1 MDDAPGGRMSRSVAV
16 VGLQWGDEG
25 KGKIVDLL
33 AAEADAVIRFQ
44 GGHNAGHTLVV
55 DGERTVLHLVPSGIL
70 NREVECLI
78 GNGVVLSL
86 PALFEELDFL
96 AARGVPARERL
107 RVSPACPLLLPWHVA
122 LDRARE
128 QRRGRGAIGTTLRG
142 IGPAYE
148 DKAARR
154 GLRVEDLYRPA
165 RLRERLAELADHH
178 NHLLEHYYGAA
189 ALDPEAAAAELLDWA
204 ERLAPCVADVSERC
218 HELRAAGRRLLFEGA
233 QGALL
238 DLDHG
243 TYPYV
248 TSSSTTAGGAC
259 TGAGVGPRAIDRVL
273 GVVKAYTTRVGAG
286 PFPSELHDD
295 TGRALAARGAEVG
308 ATTGRARR
316 CGWLDAAGLRRAVR
330 ANGADGLCLTK
341 LDVLD
346 ELPVVRVCTAHDAAG
361 AAAEFEEYP
370 GWRSS
375 TARCRDYAGLPAAAR
390 AYVEAIER
398 HLETPVDL
406 ISTGSGRDDNI
417 LRRAAFA

>member
-1 MDDAPGGRMSRSVAV
+1 MSRSVVV

-33 AAEADAVIRFQ
+33 AAEADAVVRFQ

-55 DGERTVLHLVPSGIL
+55 DGERTVLHLMPSGIL
-70 NREVECLI
+70 NEGVECLI

-96 AARGVPARERL
+96 AARGVPADGRL
-107 RVSPACPLLLPWHVA
+107 RVSPACPLLLPWHAA

-128 QRRGRGAIGTTLRG
+128 RRRGRGAIGTTLRG

-154 GLRVEDLYRPA
+154 GLRVEDLYRPG

-178 NHLLEHYYGAA
+178 NHLLEHYYGAE
-189 ALDPEAAAAELLDWA
+189 ALDPEPALGELQAFAA
-204 ERLAPCVADVSERC
+204 RLEPHVADVSERC
-218 HELRAAGRRLLFEGA
+218 HALRAAGRRLLFEGA

-259 TGAGVGPRAIDRVL
+259 VGAGVGPGAIDRVL
-273 GVVKAYTTRVGAG
+273 GVVKAYATRVGGG
-286 PFPSELHDD
+286 PFPSELDD
-295 TGRALAARGAEVG
+295 DIGRRLAERGAEVG

-316 CGWLDAAGLRRAVR
+316 CGWLDAVALRRAVR

-346 ELPVVRVCTAHDAAG
+346 ELPVVRVCTGYDEAG
-361 AAAEFEEYP
+361 AAAEFEEHP

-375 TARCRDYAGLPAAAR
+375 TARCREHADLPAAAR

-417 LRRAAFA
+417 LRRAPFA

>member
-1 MDDAPGGRMSRSVAV
+1 MSRSVVV

-33 AAEADAVIRFQ
+33 AAEADAVVRFQ

-70 NREVECLI
+70 NPDVECLI
-78 GNGVVLSL
+78 GNGVALSL

-96 AARGVPARERL
+96 AARGVPAGERL

-128 QRRGRGAIGTTLRG
+128 RRRGRGAIGTTLRG

-154 GLRVEDLYRPA
+154 GLRVEDLYRPG

-178 NHLLEHYYGAA
+178 NHLLAHYYGAE
-189 ALDPEAAAAELLDWA
+189 ALDPEPALGELQAFAA
-204 ERLAPCVADVSERC
+204 RLEPHVADVSERC
-218 HELRAAGRRLLFEGA
+218 HALRAAGRRLLFEGA

-248 TSSSTTAGGAC
+248 TSSSTIAGGAC
-259 TGAGVGPRAIDRVL
+259 VGAGVGPRAIDRVL
-273 GVVKAYTTRVGAG
+273 GVVKAYATRVGGG
-286 PFPSELHDD
+286 PFPSELDD
-295 TGRALAARGAEVG
+295 DIGRLLAERGAEVG

-316 CGWLDAAGLRRAVR
+316 CGWLDAVALRRAVR

-346 ELPVVRVCTAHDAAG
+346 ELPAVRVCTGYDEAG
-361 AAAEFEEYP
+361 AAAAFEDYP

-375 TARCRDYAGLPAAAR
+375 TARCREYDELPAAAR

-417 LRRAAFA
+417 LRRAPFA

>member
-55 DGERTVLHLVPSGIL
+55 DGERTILHLVPSGIL
-70 NREVECLI
+70 NPEVECLI

-107 RVSPACPLLLPWHVA
+107 RVSPACPLLLPWHIA

-128 QRRGRGAIGTTLRG
+128 KRRGRGAIGTTLRG

-165 RLRERLAELADHH
+165 QLRERLAELADHH

-189 ALDPEAAAAELLDWA
+189 ALDPAPAAAELLEWA
-204 ERLAPCVADVSERC
+204 ERLAPCVADISERC

-295 TGRALAARGAEVG
+295 TGRVLAARGTEVG

-316 CGWLDAAGLRRAVR
+316 CGWLDAVGLRRAVR

-346 ELPVVRVCTAHDAAG
+346 ELPTLRVCTGYDAAG
-361 AAAEFEEYP
+361 EAAEFEEYP

-375 TARCRDYAGLPAAAR
+375 TARCRDYAELPAAAR
-390 AYVEAIER
+390 AYVEAIGR

-417 LRRAAFA
+417 LLRAPFG

>member
-1 MDDAPGGRMSRSVAV
+1 MSRSVVV

-55 DGERTVLHLVPSGIL
+55 DGERTVLHLMPSGIL
-70 NREVECLI
+70 NEGVECLI
-78 GNGVVLSL
+78 GNGVALSL

-96 AARGVPARERL
+96 AARGVPADGRL

-128 QRRGRGAIGTTLRG
+128 RRRGRAAIGTTLRG

-154 GLRVEDLYRPA
+154 GLRVEDLYRPG

-178 NHLLEHYYGAA
+178 NHLLAQYYGAE
-189 ALDPEAAAAELLDWA
+189 ALDPEPALAELQA
-204 ERLAPCVADVSERC
+204 FAARLEPHVADVSERC
-218 HELRAAGRRLLFEGA
+218 HALRAAGRRLLFEGA

-259 TGAGVGPRAIDRVL
+259 VGAGVGPRAIDRVL
-273 GVVKAYTTRVGAG
+273 GVVKAYATRVGGG
-286 PFPSELHDD
+286 PFPSELDD
-295 TGRALAARGAEVG
+295 DVGRRLAARGAEVG

-316 CGWLDAAGLRRAVR
+316 CGWLDAVALRRAVR

-346 ELPVVRVCTAHDAAG
+346 ELPAVRVCVGYDEAG
-361 AAAEFEEYP
+361 AAAEFEEHP
-370 GWRSS
+370 GWRGS
-375 TARCRDYAGLPAAAR
+375 TARCREYADLPAAAR

-417 LRRAAFA
+417 LRRAPFA